1 MTQPTDV
8 FSTTCHTCSRLGK
21 FLEKVSSEYPAYYS
35 KPVPSFGN
43 IHPKLLIIGL
53 APGLHGANATGLPF
67 TGDHA
72 GIMLYKMLYKY
83 EFSNKEDSIAVNDG
97 LRLKKCRITNAVRCL
112 PPKNKPIAE
121 EVNNCNRYLVEEL
134 KNIDKKGVIL
144 CLGQIAHKSTLKA
157 LRLKQ
162 SVYPFKHGKFHK
174 LDDGRIIADSYH
186 CSRYNTQTK
195 RLTEAMFSD
204 IFKKITKQLDG

>member
-1 MTQPTDV
+1 MTQQTSA
-8 FSTTCHTCSRLGK
+8 FTTNCYTCPRLGK

-35 KPVPSFGN
+35 KPVPSFGS

-53 APGLHGANATGLPF
+53 APGLHGANATGRPF

-72 GIMLYKMLYKY
+72 GIMLYKMLYEY
-83 EFSNKEDSIAVNDG
+83 EFSNKEDSIAVDDG

-121 EVNNCNRYLVEEL
+121 EVNNCNRYLAEEL
-134 KNIDKKGVIL
+134 QNVDRKGVIL
-144 CLGQIAHKSTLKA
+144 CLGQIAHKSALKA
-157 LRLKQ
+157 LHLKQ
-162 SVYPFKHGKFHK
+162 STHPFKHGKFHK
-174 LDDGRIIADSYH
+174 LDDGRIIVDSYH

-195 RLTEAMFSD
+195 RLTETMFSD
-204 IFKKITKQLDG
+204 VFRNIKKQLKT

>member
-1 MTQPTDV
+1 
-8 FSTTCHTCSRLGK
+8 
-21 FLEKVSSEYPAYYS
+21 
-35 KPVPSFGN
+35 
-43 IHPKLLIIGL
+43 
-53 APGLHGANATGLPF
+53 
-67 TGDHA
+67 
-72 GIMLYKMLYKY
+72 MLYKY
-83 EFSNKEDSIAVNDG
+83 EFSNKEDSIVVDDG
-97 LRLKKCRITNAVRCL
+97 LRLKKCRVTNAVRCL

-162 SVYPFKHGKFHK
+162 SIYPFKHGIFYK
-174 LDDGRIIADSYH
+174 LDDGRIIVDSYH

-195 RLTEAMFSD
+195 RLTETMFSD